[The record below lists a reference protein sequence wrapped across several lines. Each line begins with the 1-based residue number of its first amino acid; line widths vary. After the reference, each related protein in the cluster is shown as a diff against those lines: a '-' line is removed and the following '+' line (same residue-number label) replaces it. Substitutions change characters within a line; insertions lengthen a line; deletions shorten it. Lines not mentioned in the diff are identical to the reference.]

1 MSYERTKLHTLVA
14 VLVTAV
20 VVTGSAIAVA
30 QKSGGGVVGGDRLR
44 PGTWNSQNSQR
55 SSRSV
60 GHARDYAG
68 DIYRN
73 SRDSKRIEPT
83 VAKAQSEELG
93 HNITIAK
100 KEVAVA
106 QKEAGSDAATLAKL
120 KSIDQHL
127 TTAAEHHEMLHKEC
141 CKTSIDGMVCMDC
154 CHKILTELDKAQA
167 EQDALIRTTEMDMQS
182 AGGAT
187 TAQQK

>member
-1 MSYERTKLHTLVA
+1 MSRERTKLNTLVA
-14 VLVTAV
+14 LLVTAV

-30 QKSGGGVVGGDRLR
+30 QKSGGGVTGGDRLR

-141 CKTSIDGMVCMDC
+141 CKTSVDGMVCMDC
-154 CHKILTELDKAQA
+154 CNKILGELDKAQA
-167 EQDALIRTTEMDMQS
+167 EQDALIRATEMDMRSS
-182 AGGAT
+182 AGGST
-187 TAQQK
+187 TQLQ